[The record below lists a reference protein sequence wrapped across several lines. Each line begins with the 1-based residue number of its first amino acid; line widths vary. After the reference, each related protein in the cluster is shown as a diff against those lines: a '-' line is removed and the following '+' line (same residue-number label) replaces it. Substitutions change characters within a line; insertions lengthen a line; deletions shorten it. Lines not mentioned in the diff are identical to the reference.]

1 MGSLPYVVRRTKVGT
16 RWGAPPDWAHLGGPV
31 VSQMLTDA
39 EKSEVLARLI
49 AQLPKNVSYGFVC
62 SCYTDDAPLVTR
74 AFTDAGFTHF
84 TEKTYYQSPSEPD
97 VLSRLKR
104 KHRLHL
110 ESARRELEIVEL
122 GEGEFIDFYS
132 ANLADVAVRARLPL
146 ASARALIARGRSGGQ
161 VRIFAARRK
170 SAGAPLDAAIACA
183 WDKVR
188 YYYWMSTRRRPS
200 DQLHDG
206 SHPDAIKLLIVN
218 AMAHA
223 RSLGLVFDTDGCSTV
238 GSENLYKE
246 LLQIPNKGLR
256 DVFER
261 VTKLQLWYI
270 ALQGR
275 LDKFATIRYAK
286 RKLKLFRSVWVPGRG
301 FFSLEG

>member
-1 MGSLPYVVRRTKVGT
+1 MSPDDRGGAACAAGPSEESAWRDGIDQSTLPVFQQKWWVAATQGSGCHEARIFKDRTLVGSLPYVVRRTKVGT

-39 EKSEVLARLI
+39 EKSDVLARLI

-62 SCYTDDAPLVTR
+62 SSYTDDAPLVTR

-146 ASARALIARGRSGGQ
+146 ASARALIARASPAGRSESSPREENQ
-161 VRIFAARRK
+161 LALRSTPRLPVRGTRCATTIGCRR
-170 SAGAPLDAAIACA
+170 AGDLRINCTMDRTP
-183 WDKVR
+183 
-188 YYYWMSTRRRPS
+188 M
-200 DQLHDG
+200 
-206 SHPDAIKLLIVN
+206 
-218 AMAHA
+218 
-223 RSLGLVFDTDGCSTV
+223 RSS
-238 GSENLYKE
+238 
-246 LLQIPNKGLR
+246 
-256 DVFER
+256 
-261 VTKLQLWYI
+261 
-270 ALQGR
+270 
-275 LDKFATIRYAK
+275 
-286 RKLKLFRSVWVPGRG
+286 
-301 FFSLEG
+301 FSS